1 MQGFA
6 SKEGQT
12 TFLPTYLTWP
22 SIYRSVGRRGVGGLA
37 CLLAVEGVGFIE
49 AQDEPGANERVFESV
64 GSVGG

>member
-12 TFLPTYLTWP
+12 TFLPTYLLP
-22 SIYRSVGRRGVGGLA
+22 GHRSIDRSVVGGWVG
-37 CLLAVEGVGFIE
+37 LLAVEGVGFIE
-49 AQDEPGANERVFESV
+49 TQDEPGANERVFESV